1 MVGWNILGCN
11 MLPMPYNQV
20 TVKDSLFMESNGVD
34 DMFPVRV
41 LNTTAYT
48 GKLIFIKLLFLKNN
62 VSKPMNRMCDMIGLL
77 IILAE
82 AMKLLLNIR
91 KFYFCIIINFKNN

>member
-1 MVGWNILGCN
+1 MELMICSQLEFLIRQLIL
-11 MLPMPYNQV
+11 
-20 TVKDSLFMESNGVD
+20 VKQ
-34 DMFPVRV
+34 
-41 LNTTAYT
+41 
-48 GKLIFIKLLFLKNN
+48 IFIKLLFLKNN